1 MSLNFFSVNRPLP
14 IKLFSLSASTFAVAA
29 ILIGACTPKSPES
42 RLEQLRTSKLEKGA
56 EILAEC
62 RETKC
67 SDLRLSFASLE
78 DYAVLNEM
86 THVTALELRYN
97 TFESLEDIS
106 SMRQL
111 EELRITATKI
121 RDVSAFANFENLK
134 VLHIQSGLAED
145 VRPTLLQMPDLEQI
159 AINLP
164 DDGDI
169 SFVGGLPDL
178 KKIRLLGSQVSD
190 LRPLVGHPSLSFI
203 FIHSGLPRDLSA
215 LLEVPNLQ
223 TLWIFDTI
231 EQNDSSGVIEQLK
244 ANGITVN
251 LIPTVIL

>member
-1 MSLNFFSVNRPLP
+1 MKSG
-14 IKLFSLSASTFAVAA
+14 SLSTSAFFVAA
-29 ILIGACTPKSPES
+29 TMIGACAPESPES

-56 EILAEC
+56 EVLAEC

-67 SDLRLSFASLE
+67 SELRLSFASLE
-78 DYAVLNEM
+78 DYSVLNEV
-86 THVTALELRYN
+86 THVTALEFRHN
-97 TFESLEDIS
+97 TFENLEDIS

-121 RDVSAFANFENLK
+121 RDVSAFADFENLK
-134 VLHIQSGLAED
+134 ILQIQSALAED
-145 VRPTLLQMPDLEQI
+145 VRPTLLLMPDLEEI

-178 KKIRLLGSQVSD
+178 KKMRLLGSQVSD
-190 LRPLVGHPSLSFI
+190 LRPLVGHPSLRYAY
-203 FIHSGLPRDLSA
+203 IHSGLPRDLSA

-223 TLWIFDTI
+223 ILWVFDTI
-231 EQNDSSGVIEQLK
+231 EQNDSSGVIERLK

-251 LIPTVIL
+251 LIPSAIL